1 VIYKVPVEMERLLIE
16 ERHKEQSDN
25 LQELAY
31 NQSQVWSH
39 MQSEF
44 PGSAILGL
52 IVAACTALDA
62 MLCMMHFPGS
72 VENSG
77 AQSEND
83 FDKFSLM

>member
-1 VIYKVPVEMERLLIE
+1 
-16 ERHKEQSDN
+16 
-25 LQELAY
+25 
-31 NQSQVWSH
+31 

-62 MLCMMHFPGS
+62 MLCVMHFPGS